1 MLKRITTSHPKG
13 QTLNVHLMSPADALE
28 LLNLAEGVTPDEIK
42 EAYRIM
48 VVGPLNPGYTLATCL
63 PRFRL

>member
-1 MLKRITTSHPKG
+1 VLKRVTTSRPKG
-13 QTLNVHLMSPADALE
+13 QTLNMQLMSPADALG
-28 LLNLAEGVTPDEIK
+28 LLNLTEGVTPDEIK

-48 VVGPLNPGYTLATCL
+48 VVGPLSPGYTLATCS

>member
-1 MLKRITTSHPKG
+1 VLKRVTTSRPKG
-13 QTLNVHLMSPADALE
+13 QTLNMHLMSPADALE
-28 LLNLAEGVTPDEIK
+28 LLDLTEGVTPDEIK

-48 VVGPLNPGYTLATCL
+48 VVGPFNPGYTLATCS